1 MITDPLVRAFENATI
16 DPRQFHHREH
26 LYVAWCY
33 LRSLPPEQAVARYV
47 QHLRKLVEVLGVPQK
62 FHATITWAYVV
73 LLHDA
78 MERSPDLDF
87 DALLAKNPAL
97 LDSKAGVLY
106 EHYDRRQLESDEAR
120 SRFVLPRLSR

>member
-1 MITDPLVRAFENATI
+1 MIGDPLVRAFENATI
-16 DPRQFHHREH
+16 DPEQFHHRQH

-47 QHLRKLVEVLGVPQK
+47 HHLRKLAEALGVPRK

-87 DALLAKNPAL
+87 DALLARNPAL
-97 LDSKAGVLY
+97 LDHEGGALY

-120 SRFVLPRLSR
+120 SRFVLPRRR